1 MKKLITNYG
10 IILFTLFNIVVG
22 NISNAQ
28 GNQQTNYGK
37 YAGNTPVYI
46 INISAVESEKLAQ
59 EGVAKLIKEGYKAG
73 YLWIPDY
80 ASLNGAKYFCVFI
93 GPFLTQNKCEV
104 EVEEYRKVNSS
115 VYGLLVSQENKRVEI
130 RGIGKVTVKNIELKP
145 KIGEEKELL
154 VKFTNIQYGDM
165 STYLD
170 FETVTS
176 NASIKEIN
184 FAYWNWA
191 PGPGSV
197 KKEMEDFYEDDYG
210 SLYKIKIKY
219 TLLKDLEYKGF
230 EIGNVE
236 TGKFYND
243 WVLIKIEAIK

>member
-10 IILFTLFNIVVG
+10 IILFTLFNIVLA

-46 INISAVESEKLAQ
+46 INISAIESEKLAQ
-59 EGVAKLIKEGYKAG
+59 EAVAKLIKEGYNAG

-80 ASLNGAKYFCVFI
+80 ASLSGAKYFCVFI
-93 GPFLTQNKCEV
+93 GPFLTQNKCEMA
-104 EVEEYRKVNSS
+104 VEEYRKVNSS

-130 RGIGKVTVKNIELKP
+130 RGIGKVTVKNIELTP

-154 VKFTNIQYGDM
+154 VKFTNIQHGDM
-165 STYLD
+165 STYIM
-170 FETVTS
+170 FEPVNSAEGS
-176 NASIKEIN
+176 NEMS
-184 FAYWNWA
+184 FANWTWA
-191 PGPGSV
+191 PDKVSANS
-197 KKEMEDFYEDDYG
+197 EMESFNESLFG
-210 SLYKIKIKY
+210 SKYKIKIKY
-219 TLLKDLEYKGF
+219 STLKELEYKGF

-236 TGKFYND
+236 TGELYND
-243 WVLIKIEAIK
+243 WVLVRIEVVK

>member
-10 IILFTLFNIVVG
+10 IILFTLFNIVVT

-37 YAGNTPVYI
+37 YAGNAPVYI
-46 INISAVESEKLAQ
+46 INISAIESEKLAQ

-80 ASLNGAKYFCVFI
+80 ASLSGAKYFCVFI

-154 VKFTNIQYGDM
+154 VKFTNIINGDM
-165 STYLD
+165 STYIM
-170 FETVTS
+170 FEPVNSPEGS
-176 NASIKEIN
+176 NEMS
-184 FAYWNWA
+184 FAYWTWEPDHLSVNTDMEWFNESLF
-191 PGPGSV
+191 GS
-197 KKEMEDFYEDDYG
+197 K
-210 SLYKIKIKY
+210 YKIKIKY
-219 TLLKDLEYKGF
+219 STLKELDYIGF

-236 TGKFYND
+236 TGKLYND
-243 WVLIKIEAIK
+243 WVLVRIEEVK